1 MLSSV
6 GFLQMEI
13 QTAFAIKEFARLRV
27 SVVFVGLGFLRF
39 ISITFDFLSVS
50 LVSNPPQ
57 M

>member
-1 MLSSV
+1 
-6 GFLQMEI
+6 MEI
-13 QTAFAIKEFARLRV
+13 QTAFAINLKAEFARLRV

-50 LVSNPPQ
+50 LVSNPPH